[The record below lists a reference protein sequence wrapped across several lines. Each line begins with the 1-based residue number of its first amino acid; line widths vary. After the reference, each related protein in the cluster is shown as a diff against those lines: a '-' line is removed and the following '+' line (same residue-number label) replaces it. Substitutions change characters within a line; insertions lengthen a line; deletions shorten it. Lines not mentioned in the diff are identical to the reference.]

1 MRQFT
6 YTIREPIGIH
16 ARPAGLLAKEVKSLD
31 STVTIEKAGS
41 ESVMANR
48 LMALM
53 GLGVKCGDTIT
64 LTLSGGDEEGN
75 LRTLECFFEEH
86 L

>member
-6 YTIREPIGIH
+6 YTVREPVGIH
-16 ARPAGLLAKEVKSLD
+16 ARPAGLLAKAVKALD
-31 STVTIEKAGS
+31 STVTLEKAGS
-41 ESVMANR
+41 EPVMANR

-53 GLGVKCGDTIT
+53 GLGVKCGDVVTV
-64 LTLSGGDEEGN
+64 TLSGGDEEGN
-75 LRTLECFFEEH
+75 LRTLARFFEEN

>member
-1 MRQFT
+1 MRQFN
-6 YTIREPIGIH
+6 YTLKEPIGIH
-16 ARPAGLLAKEVKSLD
+16 ARSAGLLAKAVKALD

-41 ESVMANR
+41 EPVLANR

-53 GLGVKCGDTIT
+53 GLGVKCGDTVT

-75 LRTLECFFEEH
+75 LRTLERFFEEH